1 MKKLSPCLLGLS
13 LAAGCCL
20 AAVAQGNSPATPPK
34 ILQITREFTKPY
46 KNGAAHDKTESV
58 FVQAMARA
66 KWPTHYIGMTSLSGR
81 QRGLYLTSY
90 DSMEAWEKDSAA
102 IAKNAA
108 LAAELERASI
118 ADGEL
123 LQEVDQGVF
132 AYSEEMSSHAM
143 GDLSHQRFMEA
154 SVYQVRPGRGHEW
167 DEAVKLVKD
176 GYEKAETGAHW
187 AMFRQIY
194 GGQGGRYLILQ
205 SHRSL
210 AEVDKGFLD
219 DRKFGEALGEEGLKK
234 LDRLVAESVES
245 SQHELF
251 QIDAH
256 MSYVPEEWIKAD
268 PEFWKPK
275 AAAMAKPAMDEK
287 MGKPAMDD
295 KKGKP

>member
-13 LAAGCCL
+13 LAAACSL
-20 AAVAQGNSPATPPK
+20 AAVAQESSPAAPPK
-34 ILQITREFTKPY
+34 ILQITREFSKPY

-58 FVQAMARA
+58 FAQAMSKA
-66 KWPTHYIGMTSLSGR
+66 KWPTHYVGMTSLSGR
-81 QRGLYLTSY
+81 QRALYLTSY
-90 DSMEAWEKDSAA
+90 DSLEAWEKDNAA
-102 IAKNAA
+102 MAKNSV

-132 AYSEEMSSHAM
+132 RRNEEMSSHAM
-143 GDLSHQRFMEA
+143 GDLSHQRFMEV
-154 SVYQVRPGRGHEW
+154 SVYEVRPGRGHEW
-167 DEAVKLVKD
+167 EEAVKLVKE
-176 GYEKAETGAHW
+176 GYEKAATGAHW
-187 AMFRQIY
+187 AMFSQIY
-194 GGQGGRYLILQ
+194 GGQGARYLVLI
-205 SHRSL
+205 SHHSL

-219 DRKFGEALGEEGLKK
+219 DRKFGEALGEDGLKK

-251 QIDAH
+251 QIDPH

-275 AAAMAKPAMDEK
+275 APAMA
-287 MGKPAMDD
+287 KPAMDD